1 MDSLWYEITDNELR
15 AYFGVNIFMG
25 INELP
30 GYKDYWSRD
39 NFIGNDGIKS
49 TFTIRRY
56 EKLTEYL
63 HVSDRANESNRGD
76 ENYDKLYKV
85 RPVLDMTKQSF
96 STKYKLHKNISID
109 EAMIKWTSRLSFKQ
123 CLPAKPIKRGIK
135 VWMRC
140 DADTTFLSDFNIYLG
155 RGTHQSEHG
164 LGYEVVT
171 TLTNDLHGKFHHV
184 FYDK

>member
-1 MDSLWYEITDNELR
+1 
-15 AYFGVNIFMG
+15 
-25 INELP
+25 
-30 GYKDYWSRD
+30 
-39 NFIGNDGIKS
+39 
-49 TFTIRRY
+49 
-56 EKLTEYL
+56 
-63 HVSDRANESNRGD
+63 
-76 ENYDKLYKV
+76 
-85 RPVLDMTKQSF
+85 MTKQSF

-109 EAMIKWTSRLSFKQ
+109 EAMIKWTGRLSFKQ

-140 DADTTFLSDFNIYLG
+140 DADTAFLSDFNIYLG